1 MYRPIALPPRSRPPR
16 RLLVLASSVLPTG
29 KMDSTLASFP
39 ARRVSP
45 PPDPRPP
52 LERPPPPPPLERP
65 PPPPDPPPVPPLE
78 RPPPPPERLPFPEP
92 FLDFCAGAE
101 GLAAA
106 STDSGR
112 AGRESPIFGRAARV
126 GGIDGTALGAV
137 GVRVAAGAATMLPG
151 PRWGGAGAAAL
162 SSTAHRGRVCTMGR
176 DQANIPGRISF
187 SAHYCLFRSGHSAP
201 LVRFSGGDACCGSSR
216 KHRYTHRL

>member
-29 KMDSTLASFP
+29 KMDSTLASFS

-65 PPPPDPPPVPPLE
+65 PPPPPLERPLPPPDPPPAPPPLERRLPPPDPPPVPPLE
-78 RPPPPPERLPFPEP
+78 RPLPPPERLPFPEP

-112 AGRESPIFGRAARV
+112 AGRESPIFGRAPRV
-126 GGIDGTALGAV
+126 GGIEIGRAC
-137 GVRVAAGAATMLPG
+137 
-151 PRWGGAGAAAL
+151 WGGGEEL
-162 SSTAHRGRVCTMGR
+162 
-176 DQANIPGRISF
+176 
-187 SAHYCLFRSGHSAP
+187 
-201 LVRFSGGDACCGSSR
+201 
-216 KHRYTHRL
+216 